1 MKKSIVTI
9 FSVMILYT
17 FCYGYQVVSSFVT
30 NDSISA
36 IYKGIPGNGIFN
48 KWLILGPIPIFQ
60 GSHDSEDPELQ
71 KEAFDKDQISLS
83 GASQS
88 VNNKKI
94 FFRNSVYQWQ
104 FVQEDNGII
113 DLTKGTGINAFAMK
127 YAYARIDIPE
137 DQAFILGV
145 GSDDAVKIW
154 VNRELIHSNW
164 TARGLI
170 KDNDLVH
177 VRLKKGRN
185 DIVVKIQN
193 RGGSWAFT
201 CRAILP
207 EQYTEKLIF
216 NTKTGQTENV
226 KQLLEGGAD
235 INSLSDMGLTLLQT
249 ALIYGQNKLVKLF
262 LEGGAD
268 STIKMPPKE
277 KIVDAYFNHLIKEYY
292 PGAAVLISK
301 EGRILYQ
308 NAYGYSNLENDVPL
322 KTDAKF
328 RIASVSKQF
337 TAAAILNLQ
346 EKGLLNVNDRVSKY
360 IPELPR
366 SNEVTIH
373 HLLTHTSGLQ
383 ESWDEDLFKNIPAEF
398 KTEDMIREIKKL
410 KYFFN
415 PGESWRYS
423 NMGYIVLSIIIERVS
438 GSSYNSFLRENF
450 FGKLGMINT
459 GIPQK
464 NDLFSNEILK
474 KEVSG
479 YFYENS
485 KIHRVFTLDRS
496 QGAGALYS
504 TLEDLFK
511 WNEAVFNNK
520 VLSRENLNVAFTP
533 VQSNDGSPGKY
544 GLYYGCGWFI
554 DKFNGFKRIHHG
566 GATDGYESSLNRYV
580 DKNMSIIVFVNR
592 FPFPPGIN
600 AGIISEEIARI
611 YLWDSERGF

>member
-1 MKKSIVTI
+1 
-9 FSVMILYT
+9 MILYT

-48 KWLILGPIPIFQ
+48 KWLILGPIQIFQ
-60 GSHDSEDPELQ
+60 DSQNSEDLTLQ
-71 KEAFDKDQISLS
+71 KVAFDKDYILPS

-88 VNNKKI
+88 VDTKKLFI
-94 FFRNSVYQWQ
+94 RDSSYQWQ
-104 FVQEDNGII
+104 LVQVDNGII
-113 DLTKGTGINAFAMK
+113 DLTKTIGGNAFAIT
-127 YAYARIDIPE
+127 YAYARIDMPE
-137 DQAFILGV
+137 ELEFMLGV

-154 VNRELIHSNW
+154 VNGNLIHSNW
-164 TARGLI
+164 AARGLNI
-170 KDNDLVH
+170 DNDLIH
-177 VRLKKGRN
+177 IRFKKGRN
-185 DIVVKIQN
+185 DILVKIQN
-193 RGGSWAFT
+193 RGGSFAFT
-201 CRAILP
+201 CRAVLP

-235 INSLSDMGLTLLQT
+235 INCLSDMGLTPLQT
-249 ALIYGQNKLVKLF
+249 AYIFGQENLVSLF
-262 LEGGAD
+262 LEHGAD
-268 STIKMPPKE
+268 STIKMPTRE
-277 KIVDAYFNHLIKEYY
+277 KIVDAYFNHLINIKEYY

-308 NAYGYSNLENDVPL
+308 NAYGYANLENDVPF

-328 RIASVSKQF
+328 RIGSVTKQF
-337 TAAAILNLQ
+337 TAAAILKLHEQ
-346 EKGLLNVNDRVSKY
+346 GVLDVNDKVSKY

-366 SNEVTIH
+366 SSEVSIH
-373 HLLTHTSGLQ
+373 HLLTHSSGLQ
-383 ESWDEDLFKNIPAEF
+383 ASWNEDLYKNIPAEF
-398 KTEDMIREIKKL
+398 KTEDMIGEIKKL
-410 KYFFN
+410 KYVFN

-423 NMGYIVLSIIIERVS
+423 NMGYMVLSIIIERVS
-438 GSSYNSFLRENF
+438 GLSYFNFLRENF
-450 FGKLGMINT
+450 FDQLRMINT
-459 GIPQK
+459 GNPQR
-464 NDLFSNEILK
+464 NDLFSYELLK
-474 KEVSG
+474 NEVSG
-479 YFYENS
+479 YYYENS
-485 KIHRVFTLDRS
+485 KIYRVFSLDRG

-520 VLSRENLNVAFTP
+520 VLSRENLNVAFKP

-554 DKFNGFKRIHHG
+554 DKFNGFKRVHHG
-566 GATDGYESSLNRYV
+566 GALDGYESSLNRYP

>member
-1 MKKSIVTI
+1 MIKRTVSIL
-9 FSVMILYT
+9 FFMMLKT
-17 FCYGYQVVSSFVT
+17 FCFGYHEVSTIVT

-48 KWLILGPIPIFQ
+48 KWLILEPILIFQ
-60 GSHDSEDPELQ
+60 DSQNSESQALQ
-71 KEAFDKDQISLS
+71 KEAFDKDYILPS

-88 VNNKKI
+88 VDTKKLFI
-94 FFRNSVYQWQ
+94 RDSSYQWQ
-104 FVQEDNGII
+104 FVQVDNGII
-113 DLTKGTGINAFAMK
+113 DLTKTIGGNSFAIT
-127 YAYARIDIPE
+127 YAYARIDMPE
-137 DQAFILGV
+137 ELEFMLGV

-154 VNRELIHSNW
+154 VNGSLIHSNW
-164 TARGLI
+164 AARGLNI
-170 KDNDLVH
+170 DNDLIH
-177 VRLKKGRN
+177 IRFKKGRN
-185 DIVVKIQN
+185 DILVKIQN
-193 RGGSWAFT
+193 RGGSFSFT
-201 CRAILP
+201 CRAVLP
-207 EQYTEKLIF
+207 DQYKEKLIF
-216 NTKTGQTENV
+216 NTKTGQSENV

-262 LEGGAD
+262 LEQGAD
-268 STIKMPPKE
+268 STIKMPARE

-308 NAYGYSNLENDVPL
+308 NAYGYANLENDVPF

-328 RIASVSKQF
+328 RIGSVTKQF
-337 TAAAILNLQ
+337 TSAAILKLQ
-346 EKGLLNVNDRVSKY
+346 EKGLLNINDPVSKY
-360 IPELPR
+360 VPELPR

-398 KTEDMIREIKKL
+398 KTDDMISEIKKL

-438 GSSYNSFLRENF
+438 GSSYNSFLKENF

-459 GIPQK
+459 GNSQR
-464 NDLFSNEILK
+464 NDLFSYGLLK
-474 KEVSG
+474 NEVSG
-479 YFYENS
+479 YYYENS
-485 KIHRVFTLDRS
+485 KIYRVFSLDRS

-520 VLSRENLNVAFTP
+520 VLSRENLNVAFKP

-544 GLYYGCGWFI
+544 GLYYGYGWFI

-566 GATDGYESSLNRYV
+566 GAIDGYESSLNRYV

-600 AGIISEEIARI
+600 AGIISEDIARI
-611 YLWDSERGF
+611 YLWDSERGL